1 MSKQKSLLLSVIT
14 IFLMSCNKEQKQ
26 QELQKHVV
34 GKTGLRD
41 VISQTGEV
49 RSLVT
54 VELKSEASGRIDTVY
69 VKEGQAVT
77 KGDTIL
83 LIDPSRLNYRKES
96 MDLAVERATIR
107 KEIAKRNLEEAKA
120 LLKTGTISARQIVDL
135 ENEYKLAE
143 VSYRQEVLER
153 KDIIDQLGNTVV
165 TSPMD
170 GVITS
175 LPVEQ
180 GEIAVSATSGLQSG
194 TALATIVDIN
204 RLEVVSQIGEVDYV
218 NLKKGQEVVIRPEAR
233 ENASTSGKIDFIALS
248 AKKDASNELG
258 TFEVRIS
265 VDSIIPG
272 IAPGI
277 NVKVDFVI
285 LEKKDVTGV
294 PNYLVEKTPKGY
306 MVHKVTP
313 EGIRKQ
319 VIKVGDTDYR
329 YYEILEGVAVGDT
342 LVKMHGDERS
352 KNNRQGSRRGR

>member
-1 MSKQKSLLLSVIT
+1 MSKHKGSLL
-14 IFLMSCNKEQKQ
+14 FLIISFLLFCSQEQKQ
-26 QELQKHVV
+26 QEIQKYVV
-34 GKTGLRD
+34 KKTDLRD

-54 VELKSEASGRIDTVY
+54 VELKSEASGRIDTIY
-69 VKEGQAVT
+69 VKEGQAV
-77 KGDTIL
+77 KRGDTIL
-83 LIDPSRLNYRKES
+83 LIDPSRLIYRKES
-96 MDLAVERATIR
+96 MDLAVERAHIQSR
-107 KEIAKRNLEEAKA
+107 IAKRNLEEAKA
-120 LLKTGTISARQIVDL
+120 LLKTGTISARQIIDL
-135 ENEYKLAE
+135 ENQYKLAE

-153 KDIIDQLGNTVV
+153 KDVIDQLGNTVV

-180 GEIAVSATSGLQSG
+180 GEIAVSATSGMQSG
-194 TALATIVDIN
+194 TAIATIVDIN

-218 NLKKGQEVVIRPEAR
+218 HLKKGQEVVIRPEAR
-233 ENASTSGKIDFIALS
+233 ENVNTSGKIEFIALS

-285 LEKKDVTGV
+285 LEKKNVIGI
-294 PNYLVEKTPKGY
+294 PNYLVNKTPKGY
-306 MVHKVTP
+306 IIQKITST
-313 EGIRKQ
+313 GIKKQ
-319 VIKVGDTDYR
+319 NVKVGATDYHH
-329 YYEILEGVAVGDT
+329 YEILEGVAVGDT
-342 LVKMHGDERS
+342 IVKTPGDDLSLGR
-352 KNNRQGSRRGR
+352 RPGPRRGK